1 MPDVIWFRVLQAV
14 TGIAFGIIGYH
25 LLRLLLT
32 NGHVLIVAAIF
43 TVLVSVRLLAGLVV
57 DEFRRIFP
65 KDVL

>member
-1 MPDVIWFRVLQAV
+1 VIWFRALQAV
-14 TGIAFGIIGYH
+14 TGVAFGIVAYH
-25 LLRLLLT
+25 LLRLMLT

-43 TVLVSVRLLAGLVV
+43 TVLVSVRLLASVVV

>member
-1 MPDVIWFRVLQAV
+1 MIWFRALQAV
-14 TGIAFGIIGYH
+14 TGIAFGIIAYH
-25 LLRLLLT
+25 LLRLMLT

-43 TVLVSVRLLAGLVV
+43 TVLVSVRLLASVVV

>member
-14 TGIAFGIIGYH
+14 TGIAFGIVAYH

-32 NGHVLIVAAIF
+32 NGHVLVVAAIF
-43 TVLVSVRLLAGLVV
+43 VVLVSVRLLAGLVV

-65 KDVL
+65 KDAL